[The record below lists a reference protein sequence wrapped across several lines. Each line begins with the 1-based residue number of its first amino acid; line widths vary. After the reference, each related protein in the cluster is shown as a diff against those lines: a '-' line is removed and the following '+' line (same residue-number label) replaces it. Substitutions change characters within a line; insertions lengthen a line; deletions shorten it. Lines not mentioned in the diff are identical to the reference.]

1 MIRLFTKIYEKL
13 KKFIGQYYKFLLFL
27 VFLFLICTWEL
38 PYVVYK
44 PGGLVNLNDRI
55 SIENENIKGS
65 FSMCYVSMMRG
76 TLPAL
81 GLSFIFPNW
90 DIRAREEVTVDNGS
104 LDDLITMEKLYYQ
117 SSIDNATILAYQ
129 KAGQD
134 IEITKTN
141 LNVIYITDAAKT
153 NIQLYDKILEVEGQQ
168 VTSLEE
174 LKELVNN
181 LKKGDKIK
189 IKVDR
194 QGKIIETES
203 EIYELDGSLK
213 VGISTVLTYEYKT
226 EIPIDVKT
234 KASESGS
241 SGGLMLTLAI
251 YNKLTEEDL
260 TKGQKIV
267 GTGTIDI
274 LGNVGE
280 IDGVKYK
287 LLGAEREKAQIF
299 LCPVENYDEA
309 LKVKR
314 ENKLKIKVK
323 AVKTFDEALTYLKTL
338 K

>member
-1 MIRLFTKIYEKL
+1 M
-13 KKFIGQYYKFLLFL
+13 
-27 VFLFLICTWEL
+27 
-38 PYVVYK
+38 
-44 PGGLVNLNDRI
+44 
-55 SIENENIKGS
+55 
-65 FSMCYVSMMRG
+65 
-76 TLPAL
+76 
-81 GLSFIFPNW
+81 
-90 DIRAREEVTVDNGS
+90 
-104 LDDLITMEKLYYQ
+104 
-117 SSIDNATILAYQ
+117 
-129 KAGQD
+129 
-134 IEITKTN
+134 
-141 LNVIYITDAAKT
+141 
-153 NIQLYDKILEVEGQQ
+153 
-168 VTSLEE
+168 
-174 LKELVNN
+174 
-181 LKKGDKIK
+181 
-189 IKVDR
+189 
-194 QGKIIETES
+194 
-203 EIYELDGSLK
+203 
-213 VGISTVLTYEYKT
+213 STVLTYEYKT

-323 AVKTFDEALTYLKTL
+323 AVKTFDEALTYLKTF
-338 K
+338 KNM